1 MTPSAA
7 SVPLGAH
14 AMNVEPVSPQ
24 SFAEAHA
31 AALSLLSDE
40 IAAVRQGVENA
51 ASDLPGPGGAAARL
65 MVDRPGK
72 MVRPLLVG
80 LVHRA
85 LGGRGGQVCS
95 DAAAL
100 VEVIH
105 LSTLLHDDVV
115 DEAAMRRGAPSAA
128 FAVGNA
134 AAVLGGDALVVRA
147 ITKAHTLGPSALER
161 TLFALHRLV
170 IGELVQL
177 QGRGD
182 VGMTGSRA
190 REIASLKTGSLMR
203 LCAELGA
210 LTAGSSLERA
220 VEVGAAFERL
230 GIAFQVVDDLLDLI
244 GDPVTVGKAVGKDVA
259 QGTISF
265 PLALALERAPMHRK
279 AIAKA
284 FGLRA
289 GESRLGA
296 LVHHA
301 LKRTGALP
309 DALAAVETELSAV
322 SAFIASLHPS
332 VARDTLAQV
341 CGAMG
346 RRGS

>member
-1 MTPSAA
+1 MT
-7 SVPLGAH
+7 
-14 AMNVEPVSPQ
+14 VEPVSSQ

-31 AALSLLSDE
+31 AAISLLSDE
-40 IAAVRQGVENA
+40 LAAVRSGVEKA

-85 LGGRGGQVCS
+85 LGGAGGRACS

-105 LSTLLHDDVV
+105 LSTLLHDDVI
-115 DEAAMRRGAPSAA
+115 DDAAMRRGAPSAA

-147 ITKAHTLGPSALER
+147 ITAAHALGGAPLER

-177 QGRGD
+177 AGRGD
-182 VGMTGSRA
+182 VTITSARA

-210 LTAGSSLERA
+210 LTAGLPLARA
-220 VEVGAAFERL
+220 VEVGAAFEGL
-230 GIAFQVVDDLLDLI
+230 GVAFQVVDDLLDLV
-244 GDPVTVGKAVGKDVA
+244 GDPLTVGKAVGKDVA
-259 QGTISF
+259 QGTISY
-265 PLALALERAPMHRK
+265 PLALALERSPLHRR
-279 AIAKA
+279 AVAKA
-284 FGLRA
+284 FCLKA
-289 GESRLGA
+289 QESRLGA
-296 LVHHA
+296 VVHHA
-301 LKRTGALP
+301 LARSGSVA
-309 DALAAVETELSAV
+309 DALNAVEQELKPV
-322 SAFIASLHPS
+322 NTLIAALAPS
-332 VARDTLAQV
+332 RARDTLSQV

-346 RRGS
+346 RRAS